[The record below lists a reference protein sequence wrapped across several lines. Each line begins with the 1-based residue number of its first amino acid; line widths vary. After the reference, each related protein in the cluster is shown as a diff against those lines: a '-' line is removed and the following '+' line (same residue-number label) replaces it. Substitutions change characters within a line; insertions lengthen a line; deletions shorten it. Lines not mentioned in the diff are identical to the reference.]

1 MQEKEKDRLILQF
14 IKKVKNRLQGIS
26 MWKYMLMSA
35 VTGLVIWALINAVAL
50 IFPVYG
56 AVFYGAIVCMLVLV
70 AGAIVAVLH
79 FPTKKQAALA
89 ADSKGLKERVTTAY
103 ELMGREDIFSRIQ
116 KDDTVK
122 AIKGFGNRNEV
133 KGKER
138 L

>member
-26 MWKYMLMSA
+26 MWKYMLMS
-35 VTGLVIWALINAVAL
+35 VVFGLVIWALVNAVAL
-50 IFPVYG
+50 VFPVYA
-56 AVFYGAIVCMLVLV
+56 AVLYGAIVCLLVMV

-103 ELMGREDIFSRIQ
+103 ELMGRDDIFSRIQ

-122 AIKGFGNRNEV
+122 AIKGFDIKKRYKV
-133 KGKER
+133 
-138 L
+138 LY